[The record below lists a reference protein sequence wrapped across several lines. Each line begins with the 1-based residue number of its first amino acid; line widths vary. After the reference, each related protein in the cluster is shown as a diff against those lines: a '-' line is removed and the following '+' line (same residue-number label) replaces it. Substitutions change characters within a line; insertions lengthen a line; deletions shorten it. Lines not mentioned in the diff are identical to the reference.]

1 MPLRNFDF
9 NLLNALDALMT
20 ERSVTRAGAK
30 LGRSQPAVSNSLH
43 RLRRLLGDDLLV
55 RRAGGFVLTPRAE
68 ALRQPLREALGQIG
82 DCLFQTPAFDPA
94 HATGVCR
101 ISMPDRLTLAVIPP
115 LLARLQSSAPSLDL
129 HVRTADRRQ
138 ALDLIDGNQVDIA
151 LGWFDEMPRHLSVE
165 FLLDEH
171 LYCVFRAG
179 HPLLKARSKFN
190 IEAVLSFPHLVV
202 SATGG
207 RSAIFDDLLARS
219 NRKRHAL
226 VSVSNFTAVPQ
237 LLTRSDMIGVFSKL
251 AADVFE
257 TSFGL
262 VKRRIPLDVG
272 KIATNMV
279 WHGRSERDRKQAWLR
294 QQIKAVYKGF

>member
-1 MPLRNFDF
+1 M
-9 NLLNALDALMT
+9 
-20 ERSVTRAGAK
+20 
-30 LGRSQPAVSNSLH
+30 
-43 RLRRLLGDDLLV
+43 
-55 RRAGGFVLTPRAE
+55 
-68 ALRQPLREALGQIG
+68 
-82 DCLFQTPAFDPA
+82 
-94 HATGVCR
+94 
-101 ISMPDRLTLAVIPP
+101 
-115 LLARLQSSAPSLDL
+115 
-129 HVRTADRRQ
+129 RTADRSQ
-138 ALDLIDGNQVDIA
+138 ALNLIDSDQIDIA
-151 LGWFDEMPRHLSVE
+151 LGWFDEMPGHLTAD

-179 HPLLKARSKFN
+179 HPLSKPKSKFN

-226 VSVSNFTAVPQ
+226 VSVANFTAVPQ
-237 LLTRSDMIGVFSKL
+237 LLVRSDMIGVFSKL

-262 VKRRIPLDVG
+262 VKRRIPLDIG

-279 WHGRSERDRKQAWLR
+279 WHGRSERDRKHAWLR